1 MNFKSLINKCLEF
14 VVKRLVEL
22 SGIFLILVSLLLFLS
37 LVSYSPEDPNFIF
50 PDNSE
55 IKNLLGYKGSFIADI
70 FYQSVGLISLL
81 FCITVLFTG
90 IIIFYK
96 KRISLIFGNFFYSI
110 IYILIGS
117 FFFTTYKPESFWLVN
132 NGNGGFVGKYLTG
145 SFLSSAIETN
155 NTALV
160 AKKHGLS
167 QRTVY
172 NWFSKEI
179 NKDSISKK
187 KNLKAVEKRNQELEL
202 ENKIL
207 KALLKKTT
215 NVLIKE

>member
-1 MNFKSLINKCLEF
+1 MG
-14 VVKRLVEL
+14 R
-22 SGIFLILVSLLLFLS
+22 
-37 LVSYSPEDPNFIF
+37 VSYTPEFKAQVTK
-50 PDNSE
+50 E
-55 IKNLLGYKGSFIADI
+55 
-70 FYQSVGLISLL
+70 
-81 FCITVLFTG
+81 
-90 IIIFYK
+90 
-96 KRISLIFGNFFYSI
+96 
-110 IYILIGS
+110 
-117 FFFTTYKPESFWLVN
+117 
-132 NGNGGFVGKYLTG
+132 
-145 SFLSSAIETN
+145 AIETN

-187 KNLKAVEKRNQELEL
+187 KNLKTIEKRNQELEL
-202 ENKIL
+202 ENQIL

>member
-1 MNFKSLINKCLEF
+1 MG
-14 VVKRLVEL
+14 R
-22 SGIFLILVSLLLFLS
+22 
-37 LVSYSPEDPNFIF
+37 VSYTPEFKTQVTK
-50 PDNSE
+50 E
-55 IKNLLGYKGSFIADI
+55 
-70 FYQSVGLISLL
+70 
-81 FCITVLFTG
+81 
-90 IIIFYK
+90 
-96 KRISLIFGNFFYSI
+96 
-110 IYILIGS
+110 
-117 FFFTTYKPESFWLVN
+117 
-132 NGNGGFVGKYLTG
+132 
-145 SFLSSAIETN
+145 AIETN

-202 ENKIL
+202 ENQIL